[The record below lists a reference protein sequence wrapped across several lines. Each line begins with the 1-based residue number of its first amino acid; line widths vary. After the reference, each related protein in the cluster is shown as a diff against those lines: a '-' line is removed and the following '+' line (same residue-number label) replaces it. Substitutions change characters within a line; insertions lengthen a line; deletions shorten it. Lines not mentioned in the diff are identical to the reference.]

1 MDFMVL
7 KKIKEKLDNYF
18 EGNSGI
24 ELEDLEFNLRP
35 LGKVGNSY
43 TILAIQKGDLT
54 VLLWIK
60 FRQDGLQINKI
71 KTVSW

>member
-1 MDFMVL
+1 MEFMVL
-7 KKIKEKLDNYF
+7 KKLKENLDNYF
-18 EGNSGI
+18 GGNSGI

-35 LGKVGNSY
+35 VGKVGNSY

>member
-1 MDFMVL
+1 MEFMVL
-7 KKIKEKLDNYF
+7 KKIKENLDNYF
-18 EGNSGI
+18 GGNSGI
-24 ELEDLEFNLRP
+24 ELEDLEFNLKP
-35 LGKVGNSY
+35 VGKVGNSY

-60 FRQDGLQINKI
+60 FRQDGLQINQI

>member
-1 MDFMVL
+1 MEFMVL
-7 KKIKEKLDNYF
+7 KKIKENLDNYF
-18 EGNSGI
+18 GGNSGI

-35 LGKVGNSY
+35 VGKVGNSY

-60 FRQDGLQINKI
+60 FRQDGLQINQI

>member
-1 MDFMVL
+1 MEIMVL

-18 EGNSGI
+18 GGDSGI

-35 LGKVGNSY
+35 IGKVGNSY

-60 FRQDGLQINKI
+60 FRQDGLQINQI

>member
-7 KKIKEKLDNYF
+7 KKIKENLDNYF
-18 EGNSGI
+18 GGNSGI
-24 ELEDLEFNLRP
+24 ELEDLEFNLKP
-35 LGKVGNSY
+35 VGKVGNSY

-60 FRQDGLQINKI
+60 FRQDGLQINQIKI
-71 KTVSW
+71 VSW

>member
-1 MDFMVL
+1 MEFMVL
-7 KKIKEKLDNYF
+7 KKIKENLDNYF
-18 EGNSGI
+18 GGNSGI

-35 LGKVGNSY
+35 VGKVGNSY

>member
-1 MDFMVL
+1 MEIMVL

-18 EGNSGI
+18 GGDSGI

-35 LGKVGNSY
+35 IGKVGNSY

-54 VLLWIK
+54 VL
-60 FRQDGLQINKI
+60 
-71 KTVSW
+71 V

>member
-1 MDFMVL
+1 MEFMVL

-18 EGNSGI
+18 GGDSGI
-24 ELEDLEFNLRP
+24 ELEDLEFNLR
-35 LGKVGNSY
+35 LIGKVGNSY
-43 TILAIQKGDLT
+43 TILSIQKDNIT

-60 FRQDGLQINKI
+60 FRQDGLKINNI

>member
-1 MDFMVL
+1 MEFMIL
-7 KKIKEKLDNYF
+7 KKIKENLDNYF
-18 EGNSGI
+18 GGNSGI
-24 ELEDLEFNLRP
+24 ELEDLEFNLKP
-35 LGKVGNSY
+35 VGKVGNSY

-60 FRQDGLQINKI
+60 FRQDGLQINQI

>member
-1 MDFMVL
+1 MEFMVL

-18 EGNSGI
+18 GGDSGI

-35 LGKVGNSY
+35 IGKVGNSY
-43 TILAIQKGDLT
+43 TILSIQKDNIT

-60 FRQDGLQINKI
+60 FRQDGLQINNI

>member
-1 MDFMVL
+1 MEFMVL

-18 EGNSGI
+18 GGDSGI

-35 LGKVGNSY
+35 VGKVGNSY

-54 VLLWIK
+54 ILLWIK
-60 FRQDGLQINKI
+60 FRQDGLKINKI

>member
-1 MDFMVL
+1 MEIMVL

-18 EGNSGI
+18 GGNSGI

-35 LGKVGNSY
+35 VGKVGNSY
-43 TILAIQKGDLT
+43 TVLAIQKGDLT

-60 FRQDGLQINKI
+60 FRQDGLQINQI

>member
-1 MDFMVL
+1 MEFAVL
-7 KKIKEKLDNYF
+7 KKIKENLDNYF
-18 EGNSGI
+18 GGNSGI

-35 LGKVGNSY
+35 VGKVGNSY

-54 VLLWIK
+54 ILLWIK
-60 FRQDGLQINKI
+60 FRQDGLQINQI

>member
-18 EGNSGI
+18 GGNSGI

-35 LGKVGNSY
+35 VGKVGNSY

-54 VLLWIK
+54 VLLWVK

>member
-7 KKIKEKLDNYF
+7 KKIKENLDNYF
-18 EGNSGI
+18 GGNSGI
-24 ELEDLEFNLRP
+24 ELEDLEFNLKP
-35 LGKVGNSY
+35 VGKVGNSY

-60 FRQDGLQINKI
+60 FRQDGLQINQI

>member
-1 MDFMVL
+1 MELIVL

-18 EGNSGI
+18 GGDSGI

-35 LGKVGNSY
+35 IGKVGNSY

-60 FRQDGLQINKI
+60 FRQDGLQINQI

>member
-1 MDFMVL
+1 MEFMVL
-7 KKIKEKLDNYF
+7 KKIKENLDNYF
-18 EGNSGI
+18 GGNSGI

-35 LGKVGNSY
+35 VGKVGNSY

-54 VLLWIK
+54 ILLWIK

>member
-1 MDFMVL
+1 MEFMVL
-7 KKIKEKLDNYF
+7 KKIKENLDNYF
-18 EGNSGI
+18 GGNSVI

-35 LGKVGNSY
+35 VGKVGNSY
-43 TILAIQKGDLT
+43 TILAIQKGNLT
-54 VLLWIK
+54 ILLWIK

>member
-1 MDFMVL
+1 MEFMVL

-18 EGNSGI
+18 GGDSGI

-35 LGKVGNSY
+35 VGKVGNSY

-54 VLLWIK
+54 ILLWIK
-60 FRQDGLQINKI
+60 FRQDGLQINQI

>member
-1 MDFMVL
+1 MEFMVL

-18 EGNSGI
+18 GGNSGI
-24 ELEDLEFNLRP
+24 KLEDLEFNLRP
-35 LGKVGNSY
+35 VGKVGNSY

-54 VLLWIK
+54 VLLWVK

>member
-24 ELEDLEFNLRP
+24 ELEDLEFNLRS

>member
-1 MDFMVL
+1 MEFMVL

-18 EGNSGI
+18 GGDSGI

-35 LGKVGNSY
+35 VGKVGNSY

-54 VLLWIK
+54 ILLWIK
-60 FRQDGLQINKI
+60 FRQDGLKINQI

>member
-1 MDFMVL
+1 MEFRVL
-7 KKIKEKLDNYF
+7 KKIKENLDNYF
-18 EGNSGI
+18 GGNSGI
-24 ELEDLEFNLRP
+24 ELEDLEFNLKP
-35 LGKVGNSY
+35 VGKVGNSY

-60 FRQDGLQINKI
+60 FRQDGLQINQI

>member
-1 MDFMVL
+1 MEIMVL

-18 EGNSGI
+18 GGDSGI

-35 LGKVGNSY
+35 IGKVGNSY

-60 FRQDGLQINKI
+60 FRQDGLQINQI
-71 KTVSW
+71 KTISW

>member
-1 MDFMVL
+1 MEFMVL

-18 EGNSGI
+18 GGDSGI

-35 LGKVGNSY
+35 VGKVGNSY

>member
-1 MDFMVL
+1 MEFMVL

-18 EGNSGI
+18 GGDSGI

-35 LGKVGNSY
+35 IGKVGNSY
-43 TILAIQKGDLT
+43 TILSIQKDNIT

-60 FRQDGLQINKI
+60 FRQDGLQINHI